1 MITIPVDQLRELG
14 VKLFTAQGTSV
25 GRAEYLIDSLVEA
38 NLTGHD
44 SHGAHYY
51 FRYSDRIKNGHID
64 IKAVPEIVKETPGS
78 ALIDGKWTF
87 GQITAKMAI
96 ELAVEKAKENM
107 VAGVGAFNCNHIGR
121 LGYYTEWA
129 AKKGIITTMYVNVG
143 HPSVSVHN
151 GFGRTFGTNPYSASV
166 PTSGDVPFLVDYAT
180 SVVAHGK
187 VSVAKAAKRDIP
199 VHWIKNK
206 DGNET
211 TDPNDMDD
219 GGWLLPF
226 AGYKGMGLQMVSE
239 LLGAVLTGS
248 RVGPAPYTDPPS
260 PNGVFIMAINP
271 EGFIG
276 LDTFKMDTDSL
287 LKTVKACPQLGDE
300 KVLVPG
306 MPEEITKEKRL
317 KEGIQLPEETWDAIV
332 AVCKEYDVD
341 LDAILK

>member
-1 MITIPVDQLRELG
+1 MITIPADQLRDLG
-14 VKLFTAQGTSV
+14 VKLFTAQGASIE
-25 GRAEYLIDSLVEA
+25 RSEYLVNSLVDA

-51 FRYSDRIKNGHID
+51 IRYSERIKNGHIFKD
-64 IKAVPEIVKETPGS
+64 AVPEVVKESPGS

-87 GQITAKMAI
+87 GQITAKTAV
-96 ELAVEKAKENM
+96 ELAVKKAKENM

-121 LGYYTEWA
+121 LGWYTSWA
-129 AKKGIITTMYVNVG
+129 AKQGIITTMYANVG

-166 PTSGDVPFLVDYAT
+166 PTSGDTPFLVDYAT

-187 VSVAKAAKRDIP
+187 VSVAKAAKKDIP
-199 VHWIKNK
+199 SHWTRDKEGK
-206 DGNET
+206 VT
-211 TDPNDMDD
+211 TNSQDLDD
-219 GGWLLPF
+219 GGWLLPIG
-226 AGYKGMGLQMVSE
+226 GYKGMGLQMVSE
-239 LLGAVLTGS
+239 LIGAVLTGS

-276 LDTFKMDTDSL
+276 ADKFKTDTASL
-287 LKTVKACPQLGDE
+287 IETVKAWPSLEGEQ
-300 KVLVPG
+300 VLVPG
-306 MPEEITKEKRL
+306 MPEEISKEKRL
-317 KEGIQLPEETWDAIV
+317 KDGIQLPEETWEEMV
-332 AVCKEYDVD
+332 ALCKEHGVD